1 MQVPEGKVPAA
12 GDRERVTA
20 REVVDGD
27 PARLHPEHH
36 LPRLAR
42 DHVVANPPGDALLED
57 LAGFGRDRH
66 QTRGLVVPPVPSLP
80 PPHHERLVVKP
91 YRAKQ
96 HGFACAGGEAPRV
109 RAVRVDEVH
118 ATAAAQSV
126 PLGASFAFEMALRS
140 LDERLGRINA
150 LDTKSG
156 VLIAAD
162 GVIVGLLAGERSIFA
177 RAPAWI
183 GVGVLVTIGASLILS
198 LLAFT
203 TRRYESAP
211 RAEAVIRLMAAEPDW
226 LRWRFLENMQE
237 ALINNRGKLRT
248 KTRLLSASLTSL
260 IGGSTLLG
268 GYLIVSLLL
277 DGA

>member
-1 MQVPEGKVPAA
+1 M
-12 GDRERVTA
+12 
-20 REVVDGD
+20 
-27 PARLHPEHH
+27 
-36 LPRLAR
+36 
-42 DHVVANPPGDALLED
+42 
-57 LAGFGRDRH
+57 
-66 QTRGLVVPPVPSLP
+66 
-80 PPHHERLVVKP
+80 
-91 YRAKQ
+91 
-96 HGFACAGGEAPRV
+96 
-109 RAVRVDEVH
+109 
-118 ATAAAQSV
+118 AQSV

-140 LDERLGRINA
+140 LDERLGRINS

-162 GVIVGLLAGERSIFA
+162 GVIVGLLAGERSVLA

-211 RAEAVIRLMAAEPDW
+211 RAEAVIRLMTAEPDW

-237 ALINNRGKLRT
+237 ALSNNRRKLRT

-260 IGGSTLLG
+260 IGGATLLG